1 MVDIPRCVDV
11 VFPSDQVD
19 FLPFDGDLDGF
30 GAGHVGTAA
39 LDVLRD
45 DLETL
50 VLGSGQDVG
59 ADSLEREGD
68 PVEGRVVRISRGSA
82 DGWTMFVFNLY
93 PVLILASENF
103 AAVGHSLPGF
113 VPHGSEQTWAL
124 FRRYTGTIWC
134 HVCSLVVA
142 FVTDT
147 PVHQHV
153 TVTDHLPPVQFTG
166 LTTGRH
172 TFSVHLVLGT
182 DDLLLTTLLA
192 TGKRTV

>member
-1 MVDIPRCVDV
+1 MV
-11 VFPSDQVD
+11 FGFFFFGFF
-19 FLPFDGDLDGF
+19 FLNF
-30 GAGHVGTAA
+30 VY
-39 LDVLRD
+39 
-45 DLETL
+45 
-50 VLGSGQDVG
+50 
-59 ADSLEREGD
+59 
-68 PVEGRVVRISRGSA
+68 
-82 DGWTMFVFNLY
+82 FVF
-93 PVLILASENF
+93 VF
-103 AAVGHSLPGF
+103 GF
-113 VPHGSEQTWAL
+113 RGFYGGGGGIGGVIS
-124 FRRYTGTIWC
+124 YIWC

>member
-1 MVDIPRCVDV
+1 MNIVYN
-11 VFPSDQVD
+11 S
-19 FLPFDGDLDGF
+19 PFYYSFFFGVGFDLF
-30 GAGHVGTAA
+30 C
-39 LDVLRD
+39 
-45 DLETL
+45 
-50 VLGSGQDVG
+50 
-59 ADSLEREGD
+59 
-68 PVEGRVVRISRGSA
+68 
-82 DGWTMFVFNLY
+82 FVFWVIFFFGCRGVFGGLLGGIGGVISY
-93 PVLILASENF
+93 
-103 AAVGHSLPGF
+103 
-113 VPHGSEQTWAL
+113 
-124 FRRYTGTIWC
+124 IWC

>member
-1 MVDIPRCVDV
+1 MNIVYN
-11 VFPSDQVD
+11 S
-19 FLPFDGDLDGF
+19 PFYYSF
-30 GAGHVGTAA
+30 FF
-39 LDVLRD
+39 
-45 DLETL
+45 L
-50 VLGSGQDVG
+50 VL
-59 ADSLEREGD
+59 
-68 PVEGRVVRISRGSA
+68 
-82 DGWTMFVFNLY
+82 
-93 PVLILASENF
+93 VLICFVSFLGYFFSGCRGLF
-103 AAVGHSLPGF
+103 GGF
-113 VPHGSEQTWAL
+113 LGGIGGVIS
-124 FRRYTGTIWC
+124 YIWC